1 MVHPGSR
8 EIVRMIF
15 LMTVCGLGI
24 LVFRLICVSGV
35 YPRIDI
41 PLINK

>member
-15 LMTVCGLGI
+15 LMTVCGFGDIGI
-24 LVFRLICVSGV
+24 SFDMCVRCLSANR
-35 YPRIDI
+35 YT
-41 PLINK
+41 INK